1 VAYHLLKG
9 RSRALLPA
17 TIKESLMSDLIKKL
31 AASIES
37 QEVERA
43 KESAERLASATGAS
57 PLVMIALD

>member
-1 VAYHLLKG
+1 
-9 RSRALLPA
+9 
-17 TIKESLMSDLIKKL
+17 MSDLIKKL